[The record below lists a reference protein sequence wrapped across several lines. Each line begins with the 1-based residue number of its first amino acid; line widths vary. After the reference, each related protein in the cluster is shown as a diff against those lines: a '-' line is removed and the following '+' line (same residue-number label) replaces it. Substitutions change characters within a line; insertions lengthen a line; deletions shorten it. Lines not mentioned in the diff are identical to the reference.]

1 MHLIA
6 GKRIF
11 RQDQQSSLPELGD
24 YSPVQNILSVFWEEA
39 LHPPLLILLDGDMSH
54 YDAALSAAMSPSKM
68 LSTTCDGIRKHRA
81 EARSVQENLDSFWRY
96 CAPGCL
102 FVDVR
107 SLAKY
112 TTSDTTISTS
122 IIGPTLLEWPE
133 SVILRPEQ
141 RDRVLERSVVLVVLA
156 LGEVSTWR
164 ESSAQGCRNNVSKN
178 LQQIGIPNDSVAEIP
193 GMNFFQ
199 EAMVPLFAGGQ
210 FNRLLLAQV
219 SLLASMYMARIEQDE
234 GRSKWLGL
242 AAQALLPLLN
252 EYGLLSDR
260 RGWEVEDVDQI
271 HNLELRETFQF
282 QLKAKIIL
290 TAWCCL
296 KFEKSSAA
304 SYAGTMTLS
313 SVEHRIFV
321 PWNPFT
327 DLDRML
333 YDKVF
338 GVCADREFSLLLT
351 LLVGVR
357 IDDPIG
363 PLQGQ

>member
-1 MHLIA
+1 
-6 GKRIF
+6 
-11 RQDQQSSLPELGD
+11 
-24 YSPVQNILSVFWEEA
+24 
-39 LHPPLLILLDGDMSH
+39 
-54 YDAALSAAMSPSKM
+54 
-68 LSTTCDGIRKHRA
+68 
-81 EARSVQENLDSFWRY
+81 
-96 CAPGCL
+96 
-102 FVDVR
+102 
-107 SLAKY
+107 
-112 TTSDTTISTS
+112 
-122 IIGPTLLEWPE
+122 
-133 SVILRPEQ
+133 
-141 RDRVLERSVVLVVLA
+141 
-156 LGEVSTWR
+156 
-164 ESSAQGCRNNVSKN
+164 
-178 LQQIGIPNDSVAEIP
+178 
-193 GMNFFQ
+193 MNFFR
-199 EAMVPLFAGGQ
+199 EAIVPLSGGGQ

-219 SLLASMYMARIEQDE
+219 ALLAGMYMASIEQNE

-242 AAQALLPLLN
+242 AAQALLPLL
-252 EYGLLSDR
+252 EEHGLLSGKC
-260 RGWEVEDVDQI
+260 GWDTEDVDRI
-271 HNLELRETFQF
+271 HKLELRETIQF

-296 KFEKSSAA
+296 EFEKSIAA
-304 SYAGTMTLS
+304 SYVETMSLS